1 MEAINEMSSATKKIL
16 IVDDEQPIRTL
27 LEYNLKQERYD
38 TITAAD
44 GEEAVLKTESEQPH
58 LILLDLM
65 LPKMDGIDVCKTLRQ
80 RGIETPIIM
89 LTAKGDE
96 LDKVLGL
103 EIGA

>member
-1 MEAINEMSSATKKIL
+1 MSSATKKIL

-27 LEYNLKQERYD
+27 LEYNLKQAGYE

-44 GEEAVLKTESEQPH
+44 GEEAVLKTESENPD

-80 RGIETPIIM
+80 RGIEY
-89 LTAKGDE
+89 ADHYADGKRG
-96 LDKVLGL
+96 
-103 EIGA
+103 